1 MSRWGW
7 DHRGCPKLT
16 EMARLLYSCIDQSPD
31 VDHVDKSVTLGVV
44 VPHCSKGSPWRLTLK
59 AVC

>member
-7 DHRGCPKLT
+7 DHRDCPKLT
-16 EMARLLYSCIDQSPD
+16 EMARLLYSCIDQATD

-44 VPHCSKGSPWRLTLK
+44 VAHCCPWRLTLK